1 VLIRT
6 GEEFSDNSDGSLDRL
21 DKLSNE
27 FGSLLADCE
36 DFYNPTNAHKSVE
49 KDNIMEDDPMHEFI
63 HSMGALN
70 EADVDHSLP

>member
-1 VLIRT
+1 
-6 GEEFSDNSDGSLDRL
+6 
-21 DKLSNE
+21 
-27 FGSLLADCE
+27 LLADCE
-36 DFYNPTNAHKSVE
+36 DFYNPANAHKSVE